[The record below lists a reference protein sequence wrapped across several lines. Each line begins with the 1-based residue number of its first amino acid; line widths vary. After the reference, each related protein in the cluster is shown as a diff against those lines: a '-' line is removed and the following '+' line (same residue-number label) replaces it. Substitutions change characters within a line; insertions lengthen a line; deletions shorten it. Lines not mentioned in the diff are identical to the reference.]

1 MSKNALET
9 LFGSRIRIKILK
21 FLFRNLDKSPDAPKR
36 SGPRP
41 ERRGYTLREIVNHT
55 QGDASEVR
63 RELQKLMEIGLI
75 GKTRKT
81 QHLYGIHSSF
91 EYFTELR
98 DLLLK
103 SPQSEKRDLVERIHK
118 LGKIRVA
125 IISGVF
131 LDKEL
136 NDPLAVDLFLVHD
149 YLDKRK
155 LTQFLKNVESE
166 IGTDIRFA
174 TMDKEEFKY
183 RLAMFDRFVRVLLE
197 GPHEKLI
204 NKLGIE

>member
-1 MSKNALET
+1 MSKQSLEV
-9 LFGSRIRIKILK
+9 LFESRTRLKILK
-21 FLFRNLDKSPDAPKR
+21 FLFRNFPKSY
-36 SGPRP
+36 SS
-41 ERRGYTLREIVNHT
+41 REIVAHT
-55 QGDASEVR
+55 QEDTSAVR
-63 RELQKLMEIGLI
+63 KELKRLMEIGLI
-75 GKTRKT
+75 ENKKTV
-81 QHLYGIHSSF
+81 YGISPEF

-98 DLLLK
+98 DLIIK
-103 SPQSEKRDLVERIHK
+103 SSPSEKRDLIERIHK

-125 IISGVF
+125 IISGIF

-155 LTQFLKNVESE
+155 LTLFLKAIESE
-166 IGTDIRFA
+166 IGTEVRFA
-174 TMDKEEFKY
+174 AMDKEEFKY

>member
-1 MSKNALET
+1 MSKNILEV
-9 LFGSRIRIKILK
+9 LFESKTRLK
-21 FLFRNLDKSPDAPKR
+21 YLYRNYP
-36 SGPRP
+36 SG
-41 ERRGYTLREIVNHT
+41 YSSSDIVRHT
-55 QGDASEVR
+55 QEHSSAVRSELKRLV
-63 RELQKLMEIGLI
+63 EIGLI
-75 GKTRKT
+75 EKKKTT
-81 QHLYGIHSSF
+81 FAISNGF

-98 DLLLK
+98 DLILK
-103 SPQSEKRDLVERIHK
+103 SPPSEKRHLIETIHK

-125 IISGVF
+125 VISGIF

-155 LTQFLKNVESE
+155 FTQFLKNVESE
-166 IGTDIRFA
+166 VGTEVRFA

-204 NKLGIE
+204 NKLGI